1 MRLLQNMTLL
11 LIGAIFLLSSSGYV
25 MYKSS
30 CLCTGEEQ
38 TTVFI
43 KPETCETNFHEH
55 HQHRADGREQSC
67 SASTCHDCSGHDDG
81 CGCDDP
87 TVFFF
92 KLLNEVTNEGAKFIK
107 TQPVVLEVAELKVL
121 ERLVP
126 EVKDD
131 RGELMYPDPPPVKDK
146 SLDFLVEIQQLKIPV
161 FTA

>member
-1 MRLLQNMTLL
+1 MTLL

-25 MYKSS
+25 LYKSS

-67 SASTCHDCSGHDDG
+67 SASTCHDCSGHAED
-81 CGCDDP
+81 CGCNEP

-92 KLLNEVTNEGAKFIK
+92 KLLDEVTNESAKFIK
-107 TQPVVLEVAELKVL
+107 TPPIVIEVAKLEVF
-121 ERLVP
+121 ERLALEIHDDHG
-126 EVKDD
+126 EVV
-131 RGELMYPDPPPVKDK
+131 YPDPPPVKNK

-161 FTA
+161 FKA